1 MAPFSRA
8 AAPQPPHRLSL
19 ATVNG
24 SAANPIP
31 PTAAFL
37 GEAPARVTLRAKR
50 PRRPTCQRGLLF
62 WALAT
67 AASVALNL
75 VSLLPQDGGDAATC
89 PALPAEQMDLA
100 QDIQV
105 RSIRPLFKDSV
116 INLDHGDPTM
126 FESFWQRMGD
136 RATIVIPGWQ
146 RMSYFSDPNN
156 DCWFMEPEFAAEVR
170 RLHRLVGNAVTD
182 DRYIV
187 VGTGSTQLF
196 QAALYALSPS
206 NGTRPMSVVSAVPY
220 YSSYPA
226 VTDYLKSGLFQ
237 WAGDAN
243 TYKGDEYIELVC
255 SPNNPDGFIRTN
267 VLSSATGKA
276 IHDLAYYWPQYTPIT
291 SKADHDLMLFTVSKS
306 TGHAGTRLGW
316 ALVKDR
322 SVAKRMTKFIELNTI
337 GVSKDSQVRAAKIL
351 RVISDGYELA
361 DSRISD
367 RLFDYGRLLM
377 ADRWERLREAV
388 RKAGIFS
395 LPQFPSDTCN
405 FAGEWAGTY
414 PAFAWLKC
422 EKNGVEDCETF
433 LRSHKILTR
442 GGKHFGVEATFV
454 RVSMLDRDE
463 TFYLFTE
470 RLSSIS

>member
-1 MAPFSRA
+1 M
-8 AAPQPPHRLSL
+8 
-19 ATVNG
+19 
-24 SAANPIP
+24 
-31 PTAAFL
+31 
-37 GEAPARVTLRAKR
+37 
-50 PRRPTCQRGLLF
+50 
-62 WALAT
+62 
-67 AASVALNL
+67 
-75 VSLLPQDGGDAATC
+75 
-89 PALPAEQMDLA
+89 
-100 QDIQV
+100 
-105 RSIRPLFKDSV
+105 
-116 INLDHGDPTM
+116 
-126 FESFWQRMGD
+126 
-136 RATIVIPGWQ
+136 
-146 RMSYFSDPNN
+146 
-156 DCWFMEPEFAAEVR
+156 
-170 RLHRLVGNAVTD
+170 
-182 DRYIV
+182 
-187 VGTGSTQLF
+187 
-196 QAALYALSPS
+196 
-206 NGTRPMSVVSAVPY
+206 
-220 YSSYPA
+220 
-226 VTDYLKSGLFQ
+226 TDYLKSGLFQ